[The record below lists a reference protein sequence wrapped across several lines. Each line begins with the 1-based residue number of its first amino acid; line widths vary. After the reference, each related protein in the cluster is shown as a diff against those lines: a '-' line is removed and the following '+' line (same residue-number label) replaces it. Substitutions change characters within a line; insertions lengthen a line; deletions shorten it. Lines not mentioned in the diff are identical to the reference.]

1 MTRIQGMGSNRST
14 NRPNGG
20 GPKKQ
25 GIPSKIGR
33 PANLMRFVSIQSNPG
48 PPAPSAPSAPSCITY
63 ANALIN
69 NSTVGSRVMDFIG
82 IDGANSG
89 FDFSL
94 VTAGWKISNAAGFS
108 GTIQTAALD
117 STPSKILTMMIAVGF
132 TGTFPASGTSVTL
145 TNC

>member
-1 MTRIQGMGSNRST
+1 
-14 NRPNGG
+14 
-20 GPKKQ
+20 
-25 GIPSKIGR
+25 
-33 PANLMRFVSIQSNPG
+33 
-48 PPAPSAPSAPSCITY
+48 
-63 ANALIN
+63 
-69 NSTVGSRVMDFIG
+69 MDFIG